1 MFCIFDLY
9 FDLLCTYESDTL
21 SYDNPD
27 YGSCWLTSVGMEEK
41 AGEGTINL
49 YPNPFREGQP
59 VTISTAGII
68 TRIEIISSQ
77 GILQKTLKG
86 LNERTIRTDLDHLSP
101 GIYFMIIQHKK
112 GDQVIK
118 KIVKR

>member
-1 MFCIFDLY
+1 
-9 FDLLCTYESDTL
+9 
-21 SYDNPD
+21 
-27 YGSCWLTSVGMEEK
+27 MEEK
-41 AGEGTINL
+41 AGEGTINV